1 MQRCGEGA
9 EERFAAASI
18 FFLSVPSERPRA
30 AQAEGAVGAPHRGA
44 HRPPARPDT
53 VLPPKQPARPVLSTE
68 LFYDNI
74 LKTPEDERVA
84 TALRA
89 AKAIEKTEEAEP
101 GARGGP
107 TILIHFLTQSN
118 RPPQ

>member
-1 MQRCGEGA
+1 VPPKQKAPWARRI
-9 EERFAAASI
+9 EELI
-18 FFLSVPSERPRA
+18 
-30 AQAEGAVGAPHRGA
+30 A
-44 HRPPARPDT
+44 HQLAPDT